1 MNKDKMVKES
11 ISRKSESKS
20 VVTVNKDKSVPVS
33 KPQVKTNK
41 IVKTKGKGKSINLK
55 KDRVSARVRAGLQFP
70 CSRIARYLRKGQYC
84 PRVGSSAPIYL
95 SAVLEYLCAEVL
107 ELSGNASRDNKKQ
120 RIIPRH
126 ISLAVRNDEE
136 LNKLIG
142 NSCISQG
149 GVLPII
155 NEKLLPRIAGKK
167 ESVKKE

>member
-1 MNKDKMVKES
+1 MNKDKMLKES
-11 ISRKSESKS
+11 VSRKSESKS
-20 VVTVNKDKSVPVS
+20 VTLKEKINANT
-33 KPQVKTNK
+33 KTKNTK
-41 IVKTKGKGKSINLK
+41 VIKTKGKGKSMNLK
-55 KDRVSARVRAGLQFP
+55 KERVSARIRAGLQFP
-70 CSRIARYLRKGQYC
+70 CARIARYLRKGQYC
-84 PRVGSSAPIYL
+84 PRVGSSAPVYL
-95 SAVLEYLCAEVL
+95 SAVLEYLTAEVL

-149 GVLPII
+149 GVLPMI

-167 ESVKKE
+167 DVKNE